1 MKLIGRAEIRNAL
14 GLFLSRSCP
23 VCDRPTHQTFC
34 VDCQRQIYPPNKL
47 NKPDQQTTYQSQTR
61 RHLSAAVAP
70 HSTTHPTTHQTN
82 NSNDLPVIA
91 FGHYSGS
98 LKRAILAM
106 KYGDRPDVAIPLGTA
121 LAQEWLSQQAKQPGK
136 QPVTQP
142 VKQPTSQRLTLQNH
156 SNIYAVPI
164 PLHADRQKSRGFNQA
179 ELIARAFCR
188 WSQQPMLAHGLI
200 RVAATQPQHQLGLS
214 ARQENLSEVFQV
226 GNSLSRLAKPTNKK
240 VKDISVLLIDDIYT
254 TGATARSAAEALTQ
268 SGISVVGIA
277 VVAQAML

>member
-1 MKLIGRAEIRNAL
+1 MN
-14 GLFLSRSCP
+14 
-23 VCDRPTHQTFC
+23 
-34 VDCQRQIYPPNKL
+34 
-47 NKPDQQTTYQSQTR
+47 
-61 RHLSAAVAP
+61 
-70 HSTTHPTTHQTN
+70 
-82 NSNDLPVIA
+82 LPVIA

-188 WSQQPMLAHGLI
+188 WSQTTYAGSWINQGCRH
-200 RVAATQPQHQLGLS
+200 AASAPARTLRTTRKFERGVSGRQL
-214 ARQENLSEVFQV
+214 
-226 GNSLSRLAKPTNKK
+226 T
-240 VKDISVLLIDDIYT
+240 IS
-254 TGATARSAAEALTQ
+254 TG
-268 SGISVVGIA
+268 
-277 VVAQAML
+277 